1 MSSSSNSNSTPN
13 VNNNSPIIAN
23 HASEFKT
30 HDGLFEYVQADPC
43 RPDPTGRVFNY
54 AMLGATRVIYISLAR
69 LAVMKA
75 IHSLSA
81 SADVLAL
88 AKIEVDLS
96 KIEVG
101 RAITVKW
108 RGKPVFIRRRTKEEI
123 ASAVA
128 DDKADLRDPQTDASR
143 VQNPEWLIVIG
154 ICTHLGCVPI
164 NGEGAYKGW
173 FCPCHGS
180 HYDTSG
186 RIRLGPAPINLEVP
200 EYSFQDPTHIIL
212 G

>member
-1 MSSSSNSNSTPN
+1 MSSGSGE
-13 VNNNSPIIAN
+13 PIKATAN
-23 HASEFKT
+23 DPSEFKT
-30 HDGLFEYVQADPC
+30 HDGLFEYVQADPN

-54 AMLGATRVIYISLAR
+54 AMLGGARVLYGSIAR
-69 LAVMKA
+69 IAVIKA

-88 AKIEVDLS
+88 SKIEVDIS

-101 RAITVKW
+101 RSVTVKW

-123 ASAVA
+123 AAAVA
-128 DDKADLRDPQTDASR
+128 DDNADLRDKQSDSAR
-143 VQNPEWLIVIG
+143 VQKPEWLIVVG
-154 ICTHLGCVPI
+154 ICTHLGCVPMT
-164 NGEGAYKGW
+164 GEGNYKGW

-186 RIRLGPAPINLEVP
+186 RIRQGPAPLNLEVP
-200 EYSFQDPTHIIL
+200 EYKFLDTNRIVL